1 MLAFSYDPDAG
12 TFYTYFAEL
21 EAGQAVY
28 TLEYPATLLLDSAGQ
43 VIGLSLEL
51 DDEIT
56 VAALELV
63 LEDDPTRLDGM
74 SGRLTILAFDEEPA
88 QRIRLNETAILDQ
101 DGDERVLGIE
111 VVLPEQV
118 RDPDRFTRL
127 GALLISLDDV
137 PGDGEGP
144 VVFQDSEFRIQDS
157 EAEVADNDAGDLPPT
172 SAVFPDSGF
181 RIQDSEA
188 GGTAISEA
196 ELPPASRPQLNAPRP
211 LGRGDAPA
219 LMRAG
224 FVALVGKPN
233 VGKSTLLNAFL
244 GQKLAIVSPRPQ
256 TTRVPMRGVLHRP
269 DAQIIFIDT
278 PGIHQPNHRL
288 GKLMVE
294 LAERTL
300 PNADVIGFMVDIS
313 QPPSQLDRRIA
324 AQVQRARAPKLLIL
338 NKVDLKPRR
347 VGASYLD
354 DYRALG
360 EWDMEL
366 AISAQRRLGLDL
378 LLEEIVARLPE
389 SPPLYPEDQLTDQ
402 SEQQLAA
409 EYVREKAL
417 YYTQQEVPHA
427 VAIEVDE
434 WTPKDGATYIRMTI
448 NVEREGQKAILIG
461 AGGAMLKKIGS
472 AARTDIERLIG
483 GAVYLDLW
491 VKVREN
497 WRDDATALG
506 WLGYR
511 AKNIQ

>member
-12 TFYTYFAEL
+12 TIYTYFTEL
-21 EAGQAVY
+21 EADQAQY
-28 TLEYPATLLLDSAGQ
+28 TLEYPATLLLDDAGQ
-43 VIGLSLEL
+43 FIGFSLDL

-56 VAALELV
+56 VAALELA
-63 LEDDPTRLDGM
+63 LEDDPTRLDGTT
-74 SGRLTILAFDEEPA
+74 GRLTIVAVDATPA
-88 QRIRLNETAILDQ
+88 QRVRLDETAILDL
-101 DGDERVLGIE
+101 DDDERVLGIE
-111 VVLPEQV
+111 IVLPKAL
-118 RDPDRFTRL
+118 RDPARLERL
-127 GALLISLDDV
+127 GALLLPLDDM
-137 PGDGEGP
+137 PDGGEGP
-144 VVFQDSEFRIQDS
+144 VVFQE
-157 EAEVADNDAGDLPPT
+157 
-172 SAVFPDSGF
+172 
-181 RIQDSEA
+181 EA
-188 GGTAISEA
+188 GGAQEEA
-196 ELPPASRPQLNAPRP
+196 GGAQEEAGAEGAAGLQSASAPDQAESHP
-211 LGRGDAPA
+211 SGRGDATPT
-219 LMRAG
+219 RAG

-233 VGKSTLLNAFL
+233 VGKSTLLNALL

-256 TTRVPMRGVLHRP
+256 TTRVPLRGVLHRP

-278 PGIHQPNHRL
+278 PGIHQPSHRL

-338 NKVDLKPRR
+338 NKVDAKPRR
-347 VGASYLD
+347 QGASYLD
-354 DYRALG
+354 DYRVLG
-360 EWDMEL
+360 AWDMEL
-366 AISAQRRLGLDL
+366 AISAQRRMGLDL

-402 SEQQLAA
+402 TEQQLAA

-427 VAIEVDE
+427 VAVEVDE

-448 NVEREGQKAILIG
+448 NVERKGQKAILIG
-461 AGGAMLKKIGS
+461 TGGAMLKKIGS
-472 AARTDIERLIG
+472 AARADIERLIG
-483 GAVYLDLW
+483 GPVYLDLW

-497 WRDDATALG
+497 WRDDTAALG

-511 AKNIQ
+511 AKDIQ